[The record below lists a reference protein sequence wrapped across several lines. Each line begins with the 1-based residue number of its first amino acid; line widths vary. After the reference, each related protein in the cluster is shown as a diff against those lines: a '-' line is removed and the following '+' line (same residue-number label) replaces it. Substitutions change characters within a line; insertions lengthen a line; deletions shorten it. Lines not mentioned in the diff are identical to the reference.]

1 MLVVSPQLVDPEI
14 SRRKLERQVK
24 EFQNNAA
31 RYRERGY
38 WIAFQEGLNV
48 YVAAAARI
56 PMSIGPIPFPV
67 VTACVRF
74 NFDNFDLWAPSLTI
88 VDFFTLQPSFPLVGA
103 MEFAEGEPLNL
114 LIGQH
119 PQTQLPFLCLPGVRE
134 YHTHPQ
140 HTGDLWLLR
149 RSITSLSSLAEQVWM
164 LMARNVVGI
173 RLELA
178 RNTAGVNLSLQLVQ
192 AKM

>member
-1 MLVVSPQLVDPEI
+1 MASPLLVDPEV
-14 SRRKLERQVK
+14 SRSKLERQVK
-24 EFQNNAA
+24 DFQDNGAS
-31 RYRERGY
+31 YRERGY
-38 WIAFQEGLNV
+38 WIVDQEGLNV
-48 YVAAAARI
+48 YAAFAARI

-88 VDFFTLQPSFPLVGA
+88 VDFFTLQPAMPLVNA
-103 MEFAEGEPLNL
+103 TEFGEGEPLNV
-114 LIGQH
+114 LIGPH
-119 PQTQLPFLCLPGVRE
+119 PETQLPFLCLPGVRE

-178 RNTAGVNLSLQLVQ
+178 RNAAGVTIGLQLVQ